1 MGFPTV
7 VPDDRQLTVDC
18 GNLGQVQDRAGLL
31 DAYQAGDTTKSG
43 YATHPHVMKIAGTI
57 PRDQNIV
64 PVLIIGTTRN
74 ATKLTGI
81 GGGNDFC
88 SGSIIINRGRKKRGP
103 RPVHDDVGGLGKI
116 DHLFGRLVPHIR
128 VGGWIVLGDNDA
140 PLIIVVFVTG
150 IPHVAG
156 IVTVHNAVAAVQ
168 LAARGTQD
176 SVTDQPTIR
185 NRKGAMPRLGNT
197 IMVGLAAQ

>member
-1 MGFPTV
+1 
-7 VPDDRQLTVDC
+7 
-18 GNLGQVQDRAGLL
+18 
-31 DAYQAGDTTKSG
+31 
-43 YATHPHVMKIAGTI
+43 MKIAGTI

-64 PVLIIGTTRN
+64 PVLIISTTRN
-74 ATKLTGI
+74 ATELTGI

-88 SGSIIINRGRKKRGP
+88 LGSIINRGGKKRGP
-103 RPVHDDVGGLGKI
+103 CPVHDDACGLGKI

-140 PLIIVVFVTG
+140 PLVVVVFVTG

-156 IVTVHNAVAAVQ
+156 IVAVHDAVAAVQ
-168 LAARGTQD
+168 LAARSAQD
-176 SVTDQPTIR
+176 GITDQPTIG

-197 IMVGLAAQ
+197 IVVGLAAQ